1 MKAMNKTMDVF
12 GAYGTN
18 LQQQIVWFK
27 IYLEKHKQLNITQH
41 TWVALE
47 TSKEIGEEI
56 TQLEEKGKQLL
67 IQLHQLNNPTEGEE

>member
-47 TSKEIGEEI
+47 TSKEIGEE
-56 TQLEEKGKQLL
+56 LL
-67 IQLHQLNNPTEGEE
+67 IQLHQLNNPTEEAK